1 MKELKVLE
9 GVGTNDTSKYKPN
22 ELVNKILDLK
32 SSVESNA
39 EKCKVI
45 ISTLAMLV

>member
-9 GVGTNDTSKYKPN
+9 GVGTNDTSKYKLN

-32 SSVESNA
+32 SFVESNA

-45 ISTLAMLV
+45 ISTLAMIV